1 MFVFVLNR
9 WYNALKPKQKD
20 VKQEAMNLAMLKKHE
35 ERDKW
40 LEKKREISPPTT
52 VDHEVLSRLQS
63 SGSRDDQINSDDDN
77 DADEFLSVCDT
88 SYGSAHELEQQKSDE
103 ETQPTFAEQD
113 LRIAEESIT
122 SGNIRKSNEK
132 SLDSTNTKEEFTS
145 KTRSFANILD
155 AAEQKDDTIML
166 REHIYILNE
175 DECHLEVVPS
185 LPHLSSLSTIDS
197 GNDDESLVTNSIF
210 DPLRTGFTS
219 ESFKNSKSWL
229 TCSLESPSTSL
240 FSHHYP
246 FLTSDNSQQSSN
258 SHFHT
263 SVPFYIDCSE
273 NGTSNNSVLQKNFD
287 IGDTVSLP
295 SSLKNKLLYN
305 HGVERN
311 SNATNSEFKIENR
324 LLNWKLEARSAYLDR
339 GLDFVPP
346 MNHGERNMNAG
357 NIRLNLSSKSSFYN
371 DESSI
376 HLDSDSVASD
386 FVPYI
391 SICRNNIENTE
402 CTVISEFNKQI
413 YDAKASNLIPEEND
427 LFLSCYDTLFENG
440 NDRETSIITSS
451 SENESK
457 TRETTLSTT
466 AGGNNNDDPTK
477 LKKSKTFISME
488 TRKLLIEP
496 EDTVNASPNTTK
508 AFWNGALQQQNH
520 PVTAMS
526 PNRSLN
532 PNGTNHEFRCTSS
545 SGTKLMLPD
554 DSCNGP
560 SAGSPSAGSESA
572 YGDDEMEREQEE
584 VLGSDDEEQED
595 PKDYRKGGY
604 HPVAIGDVF
613 NGRYHVIRKMGW
625 GHFSTVWLC
634 WDTAQMRFVA
644 MKIVKSAEHYTEA
657 ALDEI
662 KLLMAVRDADE
673 DDLFRERVVQLLDE
687 FSVTGVNGT
696 HVCMVFEVLGCNLL
710 KLIIRSNYQGLPL
723 EQVRVI
729 IKQVLEGLQYLHE
742 KCQIIHTDI
751 KPENVLVTMTHE
763 QVRRIAAEAILS
775 GKMGFKLS
783 GSAVSTAPQHMV
795 KKVEEAM
802 SKNKKKKLKKKRK
815 KQRELLEQQLVQMEG
830 LTVDPNI
837 VLASLNSEDRNKLLG
852 KQHNNGCN
860 ANTSNLHAIPEL
872 LRCAA
877 AAKVTSGNNV
887 NMSAQPHDN
896 GGGTN
901 GIIRSYASHSVG
913 AKPAAVALC
922 NTTYLSVDEQYRY
935 NQLKSEI
942 VATKAEDV
950 QINDFIGKNT
960 SVCPAAWKNQHSSVE
975 IPIENVALKA
985 VEVKDATEYPL
996 LSPSSD
1002 NDLVVE
1008 GPPRFLA
1015 HMESEARSENEMKE
1029 SALQLLLEKDGLSP
1043 KRMEP
1048 DYLNPTTEIHV
1059 KLADLGNACWTHRH
1073 FTEDIQ
1079 TRQYRSLEVLI
1090 GAGYGP
1096 PADIW
1101 STACMAFELA
1111 TGDYLFEPHSGDTYS
1126 RDEDHL
1132 AHIIELLGTISP
1144 RVYKKGAHW
1153 REFFDKHGRLL
1164 HIHQLKPWSL
1174 VEVLTQKYDW
1184 PIESAGQFAS
1194 FLIPMLAFDQDERAT
1209 ARQCL
1214 QHDWLKPNGGKRV
1227 MEKQK
1232 AHVSLKKQ
1240 HEHESSPILDPS
1252 LLDELLELGGASDNT
1267 EEEEYF
1273 VTEMHA
1279 TSLIKKSQQS
1289 VSTNGGEV

>member
-1 MFVFVLNR
+1 MTS
-9 WYNALKPKQKD
+9 K
-20 VKQEAMNLAMLKKHE
+20 E
-35 ERDKW
+35 ERKV
-40 LEKKREISPPTT
+40 LAIQKKKKRKNKKKNGTKKPPQ
-52 VDHEVLSRLQS
+52 VVAN
-63 SGSRDDQINSDDDN
+63 G
-77 DADEFLSVCDT
+77 
-88 SYGSAHELEQQKSDE
+88 
-103 ETQPTFAEQD
+103 AEQ
-113 LRIAEESIT
+113 IT
-122 SGNIRKSNEK
+122 SSKSGNEN
-132 SLDSTNTKEEFTS
+132 
-145 KTRSFANILD
+145 KTIASAKASVN
-155 AAEQKDDTIML
+155 
-166 REHIYILNE
+166 
-175 DECHLEVVPS
+175 S
-185 LPHLSSLSTIDS
+185 
-197 GNDDESLVTNSIF
+197 NDDE
-210 DPLRTGFTS
+210 
-219 ESFKNSKSWL
+219 
-229 TCSLESPSTSL
+229 
-240 FSHHYP
+240 
-246 FLTSDNSQQSSN
+246 
-258 SHFHT
+258 
-263 SVPFYIDCSE
+263 
-273 NGTSNNSVLQKNFD
+273 
-287 IGDTVSLP
+287 
-295 SSLKNKLLYN
+295 
-305 HGVERN
+305 
-311 SNATNSEFKIENR
+311 
-324 LLNWKLEARSAYLDR
+324 
-339 GLDFVPP
+339 
-346 MNHGERNMNAG
+346 
-357 NIRLNLSSKSSFYN
+357 
-371 DESSI
+371 
-376 HLDSDSVASD
+376 
-386 FVPYI
+386 
-391 SICRNNIENTE
+391 
-402 CTVISEFNKQI
+402 
-413 YDAKASNLIPEEND
+413 
-427 LFLSCYDTLFENG
+427 
-440 NDRETSIITSS
+440 
-451 SENESK
+451 
-457 TRETTLSTT
+457 
-466 AGGNNNDDPTK
+466 TK
-477 LKKSKTFISME
+477 LKKSKTFDGSVSRE
-488 TRKLLIEP
+488 THKFLVEP
-496 EDTVNASPNTTK
+496 KVTASALMNSSKTLG
-508 AFWNGALQQQNH
+508 NGVLQQQNR
-520 PVTAMS
+520 PVTPLNFHGANHRFPCTLS
-526 PNRSLN
+526 P
-532 PNGTNHEFRCTSS
+532 
-545 SGTKLMLPD
+545 GTKTMLPD
-554 DSCNGP
+554 NSCNGP

-673 DDLFRERVVQLLDE
+673 SDLFRERVVQLLDE

-775 GKMGFKLS
+775 GKMGLKLS

-830 LTVDPNI
+830 LTVDPNV
-837 VLASLNSEDRNKLLG
+837 VLSSLNPEERNKLLR
-852 KQHNNGCN
+852 KQHSNGYD
-860 ANTSNLHAIPEL
+860 ANISSRYAIPEL
-872 LRCAA
+872 LRSAA
-877 AAKVTSGNNV
+877 MTTAKMSSGNNAS
-887 NMSAQPHDN
+887 MSAETHDS
-896 GGGTN
+896 GVTN

-913 AKPAAVALC
+913 AKPTAAVLC

-935 NQLKSEI
+935 NQHKSEI

-950 QINDFIGKNT
+950 QINDSIGEDT
-960 SVCPAAWKNQHSSVE
+960 SICPTTRQNQRTSVE
-975 IPIENVALKA
+975 ISLENVALKA

-996 LSPSSD
+996 LTPASD
-1002 NDLVVE
+1002 NDLAVE
-1008 GPPRFLA
+1008 RPARFLPP
-1015 HMESEARSENEMKE
+1015 MESDARSESEVKE

-1043 KRMEP
+1043 KRLEP
-1048 DYLNPTTEIHV
+1048 DYLNPAIEISV
-1059 KLADLGNACWTHRH
+1059 KLADLGNACWTHHH

-1153 REFFDKHGRLL
+1153 RDFFDKHGRLL

-1214 QHDWLKPNGGKRV
+1214 RHDWLKPNGGKPLHAV
-1227 MEKQK
+1227 EKQQVQ
-1232 AHVSLKKQ
+1232 VSLQ
-1240 HEHESSPILDPS
+1240 NELPPILDPS
-1252 LLDELLELGGASDNT
+1252 SLDKPQRLADDSDHA
-1267 EEEEYF
+1267 EGEEYF
-1273 VTEMHA
+1273 LTDEMHRA
-1279 TSLIKKSQQS
+1279 SLINESQQS